1 MKTLDPHAAGHFKV
15 FDNPRWCTYASAVAA
30 VIAAVLFSAFVPMPD
45 RKAENVDYLYFYEPV
60 ARMIV
65 DKSFFNPTVTQTRQ
79 TFRYP
84 PGLSFMLAGVFA
96 AAGAAHVPED
106 LAYRLFAILC
116 AAISAMLAFK
126 IGCWFWS
133 TRGALWVAL
142 AWSTYPLW
150 LWSLAQPVSETPF
163 VPVLMVSVLLLLDIF
178 HGCKSPFVKSAL
190 LGLAY
195 GIAMLIRPI
204 ALLLPLL
211 GACVIIA
218 SLAYGRTGKR
228 FALAA
233 VMIAA
238 ACATIAPWEAWMH
251 AKTGAI
257 LPLSQNGPISMYD
270 GLTFTINGKEFR
282 QPLAMP
288 ADVEALMRR
297 IDRAYAESQTF
308 RGIASTLAHEAFLA
322 PGAVCKLAL
331 IKAGRSWY
339 GTNSHRRESGVL
351 VAQLVYLVFCLAGMA
366 LYFKRKRGARAVALV
381 MVLHLTYFWFMT
393 MAFLSLARYMMPVM
407 ALLFVFLPANLL
419 ALKKK
424 KIVASAGSVG

>member
-1 MKTLDPHAAGHFKV
+1 MKTIDPHSAGHFNV
-15 FDNPRWCTYASAVAA
+15 LDNPRWCTYASAVAA
-30 VIAAVLFSAFVPMPD
+30 VIATVLFSAFVPMPD

-65 DKSFFNPTVTQTRQ
+65 DKSFFNPTVAQTRQ

-96 AAGAAHVPED
+96 AAGATHVSED

-116 AAISAMLAFK
+116 AAISAILAFK

-133 TRGALWVAL
+133 TRGALCVVL

-150 LWSLAQPVSETPF
+150 LWSLAEPYSETPF

-178 HGCKSPFVKSAL
+178 HGCKSPFVKSAV
-190 LGLAY
+190 LGLTY
-195 GIAMLIRPI
+195 GVAMLIRPI

-218 SLAYGRTGKR
+218 SPAYGRIR
-228 FALAA
+228 RCFALAL
-233 VMIAA
+233 VMIAT
-238 ACATIAPWEAWMH
+238 ACAAIAPWEMWMH

-257 LPLSQNGPISMYD
+257 LPLSQNGPFSMYD
-270 GLTFTINGKEFR
+270 GLTFILNGKEFR
-282 QPLAMP
+282 QPIAMP

-297 IDRAYAESQTF
+297 IDAAYAESQTF
-308 RGIASTLAHEAFLA
+308 PRIASTLAREAVSA
-322 PGAVCKLAL
+322 PAAVFKLAL

-351 VAQLVYLVFCLAGMA
+351 AAQLVYLVSCLAGMA
-366 LYFKRKRGARAVALV
+366 LYFKRKRGARAIAMV
-381 MVLHLTYFWFMT
+381 MVLHLAYFWVMT
-393 MAFLSLARYMMPVM
+393 IAFLSLARYMMPVM

-424 KIVASAGSVG
+424 KIAGATGSVG